1 MSITQILLFIVLF
14 IVFIIIAYFSYNS
27 YMKKRATNPNSEY
40 IKNDRSGELMLF
52 YAAWCPYSQT
62 TMKQWYTYKEKY
74 NGPYKISFSEIDCD
88 ENPSLADN
96 YSIDSYPTII
106 LLLNDKK
113 YIFDAQMSDET
124 LTEFINTIMK

>member
-1 MSITQILLFIVLF
+1 MNVLLLTGVL
-14 IVFIIIAYFSYNS
+14 IIFIIISVYVY
-27 YMKKRATNPNSEY
+27 KKFIQNINNNPNNEY
-40 IKNDRSGELMLF
+40 IKSDKKGQLMLF

-74 NGPYKISFSEIDCD
+74 TGPYNISFSEIDCD
-88 ENPSLADN
+88 ENPTLADN
-96 YSIDSYPTII
+96 YNIESYPTIV
-106 LLLNDKK
+106 LLLNNKK